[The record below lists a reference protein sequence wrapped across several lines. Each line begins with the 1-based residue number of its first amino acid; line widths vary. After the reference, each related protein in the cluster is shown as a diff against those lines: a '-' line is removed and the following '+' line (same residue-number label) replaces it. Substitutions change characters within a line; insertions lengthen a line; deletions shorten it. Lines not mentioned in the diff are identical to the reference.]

1 MCAVRVYLSAQIV
14 CMRRMRGPVGL
25 ITTSARIV
33 LLIATLDCDPNMAS
47 LLPARSGS
55 L

>member
-1 MCAVRVYLSAQIV
+1 
-14 CMRRMRGPVGL
+14 MRRAGVFVCADSSYAPRMRRPVAL